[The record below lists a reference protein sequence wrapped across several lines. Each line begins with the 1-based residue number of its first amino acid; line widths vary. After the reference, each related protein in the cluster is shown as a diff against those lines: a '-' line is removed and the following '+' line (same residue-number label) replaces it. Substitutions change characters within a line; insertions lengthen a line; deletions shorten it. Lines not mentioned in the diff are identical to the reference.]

1 MEKLE
6 REALSGLLSAV
17 REALRQMLRPAA
29 LGVIDNRPAF
39 EGAYIELMGSLERW
53 DEATTRGGVVDGMTD
68 SGFQWVLA
76 SFTCHCDTPEIGQL
90 DVCGKCGC
98 FVPDSRLPGPI
109 AKAA

>member
-53 DEATTRGGVVDGMTD
+53 DEAMERDGVAISSFV
-68 SGFQWVLA
+68 A
-76 SFTCHCDTPEIGQL
+76 IEAFTCRCDTPEIGQF
-90 DVCGKCGC
+90 DICGKCGC
-98 FVPDSRLPGPI
+98 FVPDSRLPGQI